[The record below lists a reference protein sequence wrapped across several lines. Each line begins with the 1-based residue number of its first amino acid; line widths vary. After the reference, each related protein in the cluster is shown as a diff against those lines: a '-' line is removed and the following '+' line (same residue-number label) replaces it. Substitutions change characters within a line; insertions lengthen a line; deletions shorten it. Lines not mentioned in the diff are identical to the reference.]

1 MKMEG
6 KGKEWGYEE
15 GGKRVNSGR
24 KKGTRKEGWVR
35 YVRGGAPV
43 RQLMGQHVLASYRTN
58 GSIPKMSGLYVS
70 LLSFA
75 GEM

>member
-15 GGKRVNSGR
+15 GGNRVNSGI

-35 YVRGGAPV
+35 YVRGGA
-43 RQLMGQHVLASYRTN
+43 
-58 GSIPKMSGLYVS
+58 IMSDS
-70 LLSFA
+70 
-75 GEM
+75 